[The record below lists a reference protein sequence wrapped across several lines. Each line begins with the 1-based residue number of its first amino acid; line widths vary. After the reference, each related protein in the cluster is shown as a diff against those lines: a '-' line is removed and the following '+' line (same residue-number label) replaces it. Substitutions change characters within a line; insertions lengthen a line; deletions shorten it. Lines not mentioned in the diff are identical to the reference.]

1 MGGSSHTHKSRTQPR
16 RLLVV
21 TFGVLAPTAVSIRS
35 IFQGSRHAE
44 KLINTHSSGID
55 KWNYIWGCHAGYG
68 EAQQFK
74 VCFFPFFVLFFP
86 SWLFLFL
93 RSFVVIRFESMTE
106 YYDTYDILLFSR
118 FIRLSIILAL
128 GKARFG

>member
-1 MGGSSHTHKSRTQPR
+1 MIISCRVVQRRPPKKAVWGGGVTGLDGSSHTHKSRTQPR

-55 KWNYIWGCHAGYG
+55 KWNYIWGCRAGYG

-74 VCFFPFFVLFFP
+74 VCFSFFCT
-86 SWLFLFL
+86 FLSKLVVFVFAFL
-93 RSFVVIRFESMTE
+93 CRKSFRKH
-106 YYDTYDILLFSR
+106 DGIL
-118 FIRLSIILAL
+118 
-128 GKARFG
+128 